1 MLNLS
6 NCLDNCPLICL
17 PSAFNSEKE
26 KQWFGAGLRSFTEKA
41 VFVLPLATGGN
52 SQPNPLL
59 LELVSLEGSER
70 RGVRPLDWW
79 MGETWMQR
87 GWFARGIWS
96 SARDA
101 FCRKHISMDWLK
113 AVYEQLFFP
122 PSFVTLHSTCVAVII
137 CFCKVFFLPCPCP
150 LLMADHTENRCDA
163 GFSGWLWTDGRT
175 QWMGEQ
181 RSGRTYI
188 STDTL
193 LVCVC
198 SWNPF
203 SLKLLENRLR
213 GV

>member
-1 MLNLS
+1 MEILS
-6 NCLDNCPLICL
+6 QIHCCWSWFPWKDQSGGEFGLWIDGWEKLGCKGVGL
-17 PSAFNSEKE
+17 PA
-26 KQWFGAGLRSFTEKA
+26 
-41 VFVLPLATGGN
+41 
-52 SQPNPLL
+52 
-59 LELVSLEGSER
+59 GSE
-70 RGVRPLDWW
+70 VLQ
-79 MGETWMQR
+79 ETRFAENTSRWIDLMQ
-87 GWFARGIWS
+87 FMNS
-96 SARDA
+96 
-101 FCRKHISMDWLK
+101 F
-113 AVYEQLFFP
+113 FFP

-188 STDTL
+188 STDTS

-213 GV
+213 GA